1 MTRRVNQSRSP
12 DSPGSVSRDTLMW
25 MFGVRERVPQERQ
38 GGASGAGPAMKL
50 SLEWAVLLFACFTA
64 AWVAT
69 LAYGVYRGGGP
80 DELLLYNPSYMVS
93 HYGRATF
100 PVCFQYDATII
111 HPPLHA
117 GAIGLLN
124 LLGFTWYYAEAT
136 PALLWFL
143 LAIWVAVR
151 GAFPAAVK
159 LGLLFGIAFLMSVGP
174 RVGFLYFGTR
184 PEGHVE
190 AAWLAGLLLLED
202 GRLRGWNSPR
212 LFAGALVLM
221 WASSVHY
228 YAGAAIAGVAVYL
241 VWCLKDVGW
250 KRGRPRALALTAG
263 AAVFAVPYLAWYV
276 LPHVREILVW
286 IRNQQGGGTVAAS
299 IRSHFD
305 FYAAWA
311 KGAAMPR
318 LVAWPMGLGI
328 PLMLISTAL
337 LFAVRSTRGIA
348 LAALPLQATIFLFAT
363 HKQGVYLIH
372 EIAIFGA
379 AVAVGVLAG
388 ADWVVGRWLPA
399 RLRAVVPPVAAILF
413 GLYLWPGNF
422 LAATGAIS
430 FKPRTNEAEVA
441 RAAARR
447 ILGPHARVAGRLLLW
462 YASGG
467 EDYYNLQMDLNWVP
481 EIRVD
486 PSSLFQN
493 FDAVAEDENFS
504 ADTQA
509 SQRVTISSA
518 YADGALR
525 LRGFY
530 FSATDPDLQFVL
542 LSAQPVSAVQGY
554 AVLGGRL
561 QRFDPHPDGDYE
573 LIAAACPSLPET
585 PFEKWDSRW
594 PDTASAIVYL
604 PGPRPD
610 GATNVVTI
618 LTPRSRPQAAAEIS
632 RSCREL
638 FRARGGV
645 TAADPDALIRE
656 LRTEDTTI
664 RFARNVEDVPGFRGV
679 LPPRESMPPAGAV
692 RVDGVLDLS
701 AIQPAGPQSRLERLP
716 QVRITVPAG
725 PGGFGAA
732 LPVSYAQLIPG
743 ICWAQMRLRVLR
755 GRAELSSL
763 RDPNT
768 VLIDSPQL
776 YRSSEPQEV
785 ALKLSNLSEVTK
797 ILVRN
802 AGGIS
807 MPNQAQP
814 LEVEILDAA
823 VFVDA
828 KDWPQVKARMA
839 DQAAKSG
846 KAP

>member
-1 MTRRVNQSRSP
+1 
-12 DSPGSVSRDTLMW
+12 
-25 MFGVRERVPQERQ
+25 
-38 GGASGAGPAMKL
+38 MKRHR
-50 SLEWAVLLFACFTA
+50 EWAVLVFACFTA

-80 DELLLYNPSYMVS
+80 DELGLYNPSYMVS
-93 HYGRATF
+93 HYGRAAYPIF
-100 PVCFQYDATII
+100 FQYDATII

-117 GAIGLLN
+117 AAIGLLN
-124 LLGFTWYYAEAT
+124 FLGFTWYYAEAT
-136 PALLWFL
+136 PVVLWFL

-151 GAFPAAVK
+151 GAFPATVK
-159 LGLLFGIAFLMSVGP
+159 LGLLFGIAFLMSVGT

-202 GRLRGWNSPR
+202 GRLREWSSPR
-212 LFAGALVLM
+212 LFAGALALV

-228 YAGAAIAGVAVYL
+228 YASAAVAGVAVYL

-250 KRGRPRALALTAG
+250 KAAWPRILALAAG
-263 AAVFAVPYLAWYV
+263 AAVFAVPYLVWYV
-276 LPHVREILVW
+276 LPHFREIAEW
-286 IRNQQGGGTVAAS
+286 IRNQQGGGTVAVS

-305 FYAAWA
+305 LYAAWA

-318 LVAWPMGLGI
+318 LVAWPMALGI

-337 LFAVRSTRGIA
+337 LFAVRGTRGIA
-348 LAALPLQATIFLFAT
+348 LAALPLEATIFLFAS

-388 ADWVVGRWLPA
+388 AEWLTGRWLPA
-399 RLRAVVPPVAAILF
+399 KWRAVVPPVAAILF
-413 GLYLWPGNF
+413 GLYLWPGNY
-422 LAATGAIS
+422 LAAPGAVS

-447 ILGPHARVAGRLLLW
+447 ILGQHARVAGRMLLW
-462 YASGG
+462 YASGA
-467 EDYYNLQMDLNWVP
+467 EDYYNVQMDLNWVP

-486 PSSLFQN
+486 PSSLFEN

-504 ADTQA
+504 DDTQS
-509 SQRVTISSA
+509 SQRITISSA

-525 LRGFY
+525 LRAFY

-542 LSAQPVSAVQGY
+542 LSAHPVSVVQGY
-554 AVLGGRL
+554 AMLGGRL
-561 QRFDPHPDGDYE
+561 QRFDQGPDGDYD

-585 PFEKWDSRW
+585 PYENWNARW
-594 PDTASAIVYL
+594 PDTASAVLYL

-618 LTPRSRPQAAAEIS
+618 LAPRSRQRASAEIA

-645 TAADPDALIRE
+645 TPVDREALIRE
-656 LRTEDTTI
+656 LRTQDTTI
-664 RFARNVEDVPGFRGV
+664 RFPRNVEDVPGFAGIR
-679 LPPRESMPPAGAV
+679 PPRDSMPPDGAV
-692 RVDGVLDLS
+692 RVAGVLDLS
-701 AIQPAGPQSRLERLP
+701 AIRQDGPGSRLERLP
-716 QVRITVPAG
+716 QVRVTVPSG
-725 PGGFGAA
+725 PGEFGAA
-732 LPVSYAQLIPG
+732 IPVSHAQFIPG
-743 ICWAQMRLRVLR
+743 TCWAQVRFKVLR
-755 GRAELSSL
+755 GRVELSSL
-763 RDPNT
+763 RGPN
-768 VLIDSPQL
+768 VFLNDSFQL
-776 YRSSEPQEV
+776 YRSNEPRDL
-785 ALKLSNLSEVTK
+785 ALKISNLGEVTK
-797 ILVRN
+797 VEVRN

-807 MPNQAQP
+807 FPNQAQP

-823 VFVDA
+823 VFVDP

-839 DQAAKSG
+839 GAKPRLPSDGSRPPAHRRSG
-846 KAP
+846 GIR

>member
-1 MTRRVNQSRSP
+1 
-12 DSPGSVSRDTLMW
+12 
-25 MFGVRERVPQERQ
+25 
-38 GGASGAGPAMKL
+38 MKRNP
-50 SLEWAVLLFACFTA
+50 EWAVLVFACFTA
-64 AWVAT
+64 AWVAI

-80 DELLLYNPSYMVS
+80 DELGLYNPSYMVS
-93 HYGRATF
+93 HYGRVTY
-100 PVCFQYDATII
+100 PVFSRYDATII
-111 HPPLHA
+111 HPPLHT

-124 LLGFTWYYAEAT
+124 FFGFTWYYAEAT
-136 PALLWFL
+136 PVVLWFL

-151 GAFPAAVK
+151 GAFPAPVK
-159 LGLLFGIAFLMSVGP
+159 MGLLFGIAFLMSLGPCVGI
-174 RVGFLYFGTR
+174 LYFGTR

-202 GRLRGWNSPR
+202 GRLKEWNSPR
-212 LFAGALVLM
+212 LFAGALALM

-228 YAGAAIAGVAVYL
+228 YASAAIAGAAVYL

-250 KRGRPRALALTAG
+250 KRGWPRVRALTAG
-263 AAVFAVPYLAWYV
+263 AAVVAVPYLAWYV
-276 LPHVREILVW
+276 LPHFREILIW
-286 IRNQQGGGTVAAS
+286 IRNQQGGGTVADS

-305 FYAAWA
+305 LYAAWA
-311 KGAAMPR
+311 MGAAMPR
-318 LVAWPMGLGI
+318 LVAWPMALGI

-337 LFAVRSTRGIA
+337 LFAVRSTRGLA
-348 LAALPLQATIFLFAT
+348 LAALPLQATIFLFAA
-363 HKQGVYLIH
+363 HKQPGYLIH
-372 EIAIFGA
+372 EIAIFA
-379 AVAVGVLAG
+379 AAVGVGVLVA
-388 ADWVVGRWLPA
+388 AEWLTGRWLPA
-399 RLRAVVPPVAAILF
+399 KWRAVVPPVAAILF

-447 ILGPHARVAGRLLLW
+447 ILGPHARVAGRMLLW

-493 FDAVAEDENFS
+493 FDAVAEHENFS

-509 SQRVTISSA
+509 SQRTTISSA

-530 FSATDPDLQFVL
+530 FSALDPDLQFVL
-542 LSAQPVSAVQGY
+542 LSVHPVSAVQGY
-554 AVLGGRL
+554 AMLGGRL
-561 QRFDPHPDGDYE
+561 QRFDQRPDGDYE

-585 PFEKWDSRW
+585 PYERWNSRW
-594 PDTASAIVYL
+594 PDTASAVLYL

-618 LTPRSRPQAAAEIS
+618 LTPQTRQQASAEIS

-645 TAADPDALIRE
+645 TAADPEALIRE
-656 LRTEDTTI
+656 LRTQDTTI

-679 LPPRESMPPAGAV
+679 RPPRDTMPPAGAV
-692 RVDGVLDLS
+692 RVDGVLELS
-701 AIQPAGPQSRLERLP
+701 AIRQIGPESRLERLP
-716 QVRITVPAG
+716 QVRVTVPAG
-725 PGGFGAA
+725 PGEFGAA
-732 LPVSYAQLIPG
+732 LPVSHAQFIPG
-743 ICWAQMRLRVLR
+743 TCWAQVRLKVLR
-755 GRAELSSL
+755 GRVELTSF

-776 YRSSEPQEV
+776 YRSSEPQDV
-785 ALKLSNLSEVTK
+785 ALKLSNLGEVTK

-807 MPNQAQP
+807 FPNQAQP
-814 LEVEILDAA
+814 LEVEVLDAA
-823 VFVDA
+823 VYVDA

-839 DQAAKSG
+839 DQPANSG

>member
-1 MTRRVNQSRSP
+1 MKRTRES
-12 DSPGSVSRDTLMW
+12 
-25 MFGVRERVPQERQ
+25 
-38 GGASGAGPAMKL
+38 
-50 SLEWAVLLFACFTA
+50 AVLVFACFTA
-64 AWVAT
+64 LWVAM
-69 LAYGVYRGGGP
+69 LAYGVDRGGGP
-80 DELLLYNPSYMVS
+80 DELGLYNPSYMVS
-93 HYGRATF
+93 HYGRATY
-100 PVCFQYDATII
+100 PVFFQYDATII

-117 GAIGLLN
+117 GAVGLLN
-124 LLGFTWYYAEAT
+124 FFGFTWYYAEAT
-136 PALLWFL
+136 PVVLWFL
-143 LAIWVAVR
+143 LAIWVVVR
-151 GAFPAAVK
+151 GAFPASVK
-159 LGLLFGIAFLMSVGP
+159 LGLLFGIALLMSVGP
-174 RVGFLYFGTR
+174 RVGFLYFGAR

-202 GRLRGWNSPR
+202 GRLTEWNAPR
-212 LFAGALVLM
+212 LFAGALALM

-228 YAGAAIAGVAVYL
+228 YASAAVAGVAVYL

-250 KRGRPRALALTAG
+250 KAARPRAWALIAG

-276 LPHVREILVW
+276 LPHFREILVW
-286 IRNQQGGGTVAAS
+286 IRNQQGGGTVAVS

-305 FYAAWA
+305 LYAAWA
-311 KGAAMPR
+311 KDAAMPR

-328 PLMLISTAL
+328 PLMLISSAL

-348 LAALPLQATIFLFAT
+348 LAALPLEATIFLFAS

-379 AVAVGVLAG
+379 AVGVALLVGAEWLM
-388 ADWVVGRWLPA
+388 GRWLPA
-399 RLRAVVPPVAAILF
+399 KWRAVVPPVAAILF
-413 GLYLWPGNF
+413 GLYLWPGSF

-430 FKPRTNEAEVA
+430 FKPRTNEVEVA

-447 ILGPHARVAGRLLLW
+447 ILGPHARVAGRMLLW
-462 YASGG
+462 YASGA

-493 FDAVAEDENFS
+493 FDAVAEHENFS

-509 SQRVTISSA
+509 SQRATISSA

-530 FSATDPDLQFVL
+530 FSATDPDLQIVL
-542 LSAQPVSAVQGY
+542 LSAHPVSAIQGY
-554 AVLGGRL
+554 AMLGGRL
-561 QRFDPHPDGDYE
+561 RRFEQHADGDYD

-594 PDTASAIVYL
+594 PGTASAVLYL

-618 LTPRSRPQAAAEIS
+618 LTPRSRQQASAEIA

-638 FRARGGV
+638 FRARGDV
-645 TAADPDALIRE
+645 TAADAEALIRE
-656 LRTEDTTI
+656 LRTQDTTI

-679 LPPRESMPPAGAV
+679 SPPRESMPPAGLV

-701 AIQPAGPQSRLERLP
+701 AIQPAGPRSRLERLP
-716 QVRITVPAG
+716 QVTVTVPSG
-725 PGGFGAA
+725 PGEFGAA
-732 LPVSYAQLIPG
+732 FPVSHAQFIPG
-743 ICWAQMRLRVLR
+743 TCWAQVRFKVLR
-755 GRAELSSL
+755 GRVELTAF

-768 VLIDSPQL
+768 FLGDSAQL
-776 YRSSEPQEV
+776 YRSSEPQDL
-785 ALKLSNLSEVTK
+785 ALKLSNLSDATK

-807 MPNQAQP
+807 VPNQAQP

-839 DQAAKSG
+839 DQLSNSG

>member
-1 MTRRVNQSRSP
+1 
-12 DSPGSVSRDTLMW
+12 
-25 MFGVRERVPQERQ
+25 
-38 GGASGAGPAMKL
+38 MKRNP
-50 SLEWAVLLFACFTA
+50 EWAVLVFACFTA
-64 AWVAT
+64 AWVAI

-93 HYGRATF
+93 HYIRATF

-111 HPPLHA
+111 HPPLHT
-117 GAIGLLN
+117 GTIGLLN

-136 PALLWFL
+136 PVVLWFL
-143 LAIWVAVR
+143 LAIWVTVR
-151 GAFPAAVK
+151 GAFPASVK
-159 LGLLFGIAFLMSVGP
+159 MGLLFGIAFLMFVGP
-174 RVGFLYFGTR
+174 WVGFVYFGTR

-190 AAWLAGLLLLED
+190 AAWLVGLLLLED
-202 GRLRGWNSPR
+202 GRLREWNLPR
-212 LFAGALVLM
+212 LFAGALALM
-221 WASSVHY
+221 WASCVHY
-228 YAGAAIAGVAVYL
+228 YAGAAIAGLVVYL
-241 VWCLKDVGW
+241 VWCLKDLGW
-250 KRGRPRALALTAG
+250 PAARLRVRALIAG

-276 LPHVREILVW
+276 LPHFREILVW
-286 IRNQQGGGTVAAS
+286 IRNQQGGGSVALS

-305 FYAAWA
+305 LYAEWA
-311 KGAAMPR
+311 KSAAMPR
-318 LVAWPMGLGI
+318 LVAWPMALGI

-348 LAALPLQATIFLFAT
+348 LAALPLEATVFLFAA
-363 HKQGVYLIH
+363 HKQSVYLIH

-379 AVAVGVLAG
+379 AVAVAMLVGAEWLA
-388 ADWVVGRWLPA
+388 GRWLPA
-399 RLRAVVPPVAAILF
+399 KWRAVVPPVAAILF

-422 LAATGAIS
+422 LAATGPIS

-447 ILGPHARVAGRLLLW
+447 VLGPHARVVGRLLLW
-462 YASGG
+462 YATGA
-467 EDYYNLQMDLNWVP
+467 EDYYNSQMDLNWVP

-486 PSSLFQN
+486 PLSLFEN
-493 FDAVAEDENFS
+493 FDAVAEHENFS
-504 ADTQA
+504 AETQA
-509 SQRVTISSA
+509 SQRITISSA

-530 FSATDPDLQFVL
+530 FSAADPDLQFVL
-542 LSAQPVSAVQGY
+542 LSPHPVAEVQGY
-554 AVLGGRL
+554 AMLGGRL
-561 QRFDPHPDGDYE
+561 QRFDQHPDGDYE
-573 LIAAACPSLPET
+573 LIAAACPNLPET
-585 PFEKWDSRW
+585 PFERWNSRW
-594 PDTASAIVYL
+594 PDTASAVLYL

-618 LTPRSRPQAAAEIS
+618 LTPSSRPQASAEIA

-638 FRARGGV
+638 FRARGGM
-645 TAADPDALIRE
+645 TAADPEALIHE
-656 LRTEDTTI
+656 LRTGDTTI

-679 LPPRESMPPAGAV
+679 HPPRDTMPPAGLV

-701 AIQPAGPQSRLERLP
+701 AIQPAGPRSRLEFLP
-716 QVRITVPAG
+716 QVSVTVPAG
-725 PGGFGAA
+725 PGQFGAA
-732 LPVSYAQLIPG
+732 LPVSHAQFIPG
-743 ICWAQMRLRVLR
+743 TCWAQVRIKVLR
-755 GRAELSSL
+755 GRVELTSF

-768 VLIDSPQL
+768 FLGDSPQF
-776 YRSSEPQEV
+776 YRSSEPQDV
-785 ALKLSNLSEVTK
+785 SLKLSNLSEVTK

-807 MPNQAQP
+807 PPNQAQR

-839 DQAAKSG
+839 AQLANSG

>member
-1 MTRRVNQSRSP
+1 MKRSR
-12 DSPGSVSRDTLMW
+12 
-25 MFGVRERVPQERQ
+25 
-38 GGASGAGPAMKL
+38 
-50 SLEWAVLLFACFTA
+50 EWAVLVFACFTA
-64 AWVAT
+64 AWVAI
-69 LAYGVYRGGGP
+69 LAYGVFRGGGP
-80 DELLLYNPSYMVS
+80 DELGLYNPSYMVS
-93 HYGRATF
+93 HYGRATYPIF
-100 PVCFQYDATII
+100 FQYDATII
-111 HPPLHA
+111 HPPLHT
-117 GAIGLLN
+117 GTIGLLN
-124 LLGFTWYYAEAT
+124 FFGFTWYYAEAT
-136 PALLWFL
+136 PVVLWFL

-151 GAFPAAVK
+151 GAFPASVK
-159 LGLLFGIAFLMSVGP
+159 LGLLFGIAFLMSVAP
-174 RVGFLYFGTR
+174 RAGFVCFGTR

-202 GRLRGWNSPR
+202 GRLKEWNSPR
-212 LFAGALVLM
+212 LFAGALALI

-228 YAGAAIAGVAVYL
+228 YASAAVAGVAVYL
-241 VWCLKDVGW
+241 VWCLKDLGW
-250 KRGRPRALALTAG
+250 KAAWPRALALTAG

-276 LPHVREILVW
+276 LPHFREIVEW
-286 IRNQQGGGTVAAS
+286 IRNQQGGGTVAVS
-299 IRSHFD
+299 IRSHFEL
-305 FYAAWA
+305 YATWA

-318 LVAWPMGLGI
+318 LAAWPMALGI

-348 LAALPLQATIFLFAT
+348 LAALPLEATIFLFAA

-388 ADWVVGRWLPA
+388 AEWLTGRWLPA
-399 RLRAVVPPVAAILF
+399 RWRAVVPPVAAILF

-422 LAATGAIS
+422 LTATGAIS
-430 FKPRTNEAEVA
+430 FRPRTNEVEVA

-447 ILGPHARVAGRLLLW
+447 ILGPHARVAGRLLPW

-467 EDYYNLQMDLNWVP
+467 EDYYNVQMDLNWVP

-486 PSSLFQN
+486 PSSLFEN

-509 SQRVTISSA
+509 SQRITISSA

-530 FSATDPDLQFVL
+530 FSATDPDLEFVL
-542 LSAQPVSAVQGY
+542 LSAHPVSAVQGY
-554 AVLGGRL
+554 AMLGGRL
-561 QRFDPHPDGDYE
+561 QRFDQDPDGDYE

-585 PFEKWDSRW
+585 PLENWDSRW
-594 PDTASAIVYL
+594 PDTASAVLYL

-610 GATNVVTI
+610 GATNVVTV
-618 LTPRSRPQAAAEIS
+618 LTPRSRQQAAAEIAH
-632 RSCREL
+632 SCREL

-645 TAADPDALIRE
+645 TVEDPDALIRE
-656 LRTEDTTI
+656 LRTQDTTI
-664 RFARNVEDVPGFRGV
+664 RFPRNVEDVPGFGGV
-679 LPPRESMPPAGAV
+679 RPPRDSMPPAGAV

-701 AIQPAGPQSRLERLP
+701 AIQPAGPGSRLERMP
-716 QVRITVPAG
+716 QVRVTVPAG
-725 PGGFGAA
+725 AGEFGAA
-732 LPVSYAQLIPG
+732 LPVSHAQFIPG
-743 ICWAQMRLRVLR
+743 TCWAQVRFKVLR
-755 GRAELSSL
+755 GRVELTSF
-763 RDPNT
+763 RDPNA

-776 YRSSEPQEV
+776 YRSSEPQDV

-807 MPNQAQP
+807 FPNLAQP

-828 KDWPQVKARMA
+828 KDWPLVKARMA
-839 DQAAKSG
+839 ARGARTGIPGPALTYPSRFLTPLAEAAFW
-846 KAP
+846 